1 MAHMQRRGSRTAISA
16 EKISKHAKHL
26 FRKNR
31 IDEPGANDLEINNQT
46 GHQRARKKNTTDGKI
61 MDQTSERCKN
71 IIGPVQ
77 FTCKNI
83 MQIIQKDNA
92 KLTQLL
98 TRLRT
103 TYYTRDGKRGLIN
116 AIGAISKTLFG
127 IMDVEDEE
135 HLNEQIQ
142 MLQEGQQTLQHA
154 TKTQIK
160 IINATIGHMDAL
172 EKTVSHNE
180 NILGN
185 VTARMELQL
194 AKYTQREDMDE
205 NLLILRTIMTDLT
218 KDVENTIDYL
228 SLTKNGIVHE

>member
-1 MAHMQRRGSRTAISA
+1 
-16 EKISKHAKHL
+16 
-26 FRKNR
+26 
-31 IDEPGANDLEINNQT
+31 
-46 GHQRARKKNTTDGKI
+46 
-61 MDQTSERCKN
+61 
-71 IIGPVQ
+71 
-77 FTCKNI
+77 

-103 TYYTRDGKRGLIN
+103 IYYTRDSKRGPIN

-127 IMDVEDEE
+127 IMDAEDEE
-135 HLNEQIQ
+135 HLNEIQ
-142 MLQEGQQTLQHA
+142 MLQEDQQTLQHA

-180 NILGN
+180 NILRN
-185 VTARMELQL
+185 FTVRMELQL

-228 SLTKNGIVHE
+228 SLTKNGIIHGYYRWKRS